1 MKKLFAVAS
10 FVWLA
15 AVSPLLAQSILL
27 PIGSGPFA
35 IELNQD
41 ATLALVVNR
50 NTNSVSIV
58 NLADNLVRNTIT
70 VGTFPT
76 SVAINPTTNQA
87 VVTNFGSD
95 NVSVIDIGSA
105 TVVATI
111 AVGKADTSNPN
122 FRFNPRDVTID
133 TANNI
138 AIVANLNGNS
148 VSLIDLNSNS
158 LVVAEPIP
166 VGTNPISVA
175 YYREK
180 NVVLVANYQSNTLSV
195 IDMQNKARIR
205 DITVGLG
212 LKPVDIALNLQTKK
226 AVVVN
231 SDTNDI
237 TILNLDKISD
247 LTADPVE
254 ATVTVGNRPF
264 GAVINPNTN
273 FAAVLSNGSKSI
285 SLVNLGDNTKLT
297 TVVTGVGDTPTH
309 IALNPSNNTAL
320 VASPT
325 NDSIYSTQLGFV
337 NYLPFAFDTE
347 AFRAN
352 LGITNIGSVEAN
364 VQIELRNKDG
374 NLVASGATKVS
385 SRGLKQ
391 LNNINR
397 VLLGSDGVTNT
408 AGSLRI
414 TSDQPFSSFISVIDN
429 SSNDPGL
436 QVGRSGGFPKL
447 LINSATNT
455 GAFRSRLALL
465 NLGNTRA
472 VVKLTARNNETGE
485 VLATKEGIF
494 IELNGFFY
502 TDDVFAEMGV
512 ENNFGPLEIESPN
525 LQPLIGVTLIGSS
538 SRTSGFLEAVPIE

>member
-1 MKKLFAVAS
+1 MRKLFAVAS

-15 AVSPLLAQSILL
+15 SVSTLLGQAILL

-41 ATLALVVNR
+41 ATLAVVVNR
-50 NTNSVSIV
+50 NNNSVSIV

-76 SVAINPTTNQA
+76 SVAINPNTNQA
-87 VVTNFGSD
+87 VVTNYGSD

-111 AVGKADTSNPN
+111 TVGKADTSNPS
-122 FRFNPRDVTID
+122 FRYNPRDVAID

-158 LVVAEPIP
+158 LIVAEPIP

-180 NVVLVANYQSNTLSV
+180 NIALVANYQSNNVSI
-195 IDMQNKARIR
+195 IDLANRARIR
-205 DITVGLG
+205 DITVGL
-212 LKPVDIALNLQTKK
+212 KPVDIAINPQTKK
-226 AVVVN
+226 AIVVN

-237 TILNLDKISD
+237 SVLNLDKVTQ
-247 LTADPVE
+247 LTADPSE
-254 ATVTVGNRPF
+254 ATITVGSRPF

-273 FAAVLSNGSKSI
+273 FAAVVSSGNKSI
-285 SLVNLGDNTKLT
+285 SMVNLGDNTKFT
-297 TVVTGVGDTPTH
+297 TVVTGIGDTPTH
-309 IALNPSNNTAL
+309 IALNPANNTAL

-325 NDSIYSTQLGFV
+325 NDSIFSAQLGFV

-347 AFRAN
+347 AFRSN
-352 LGITNIGSVEAN
+352 LGITNIGAVEAN
-364 VQIELRNKDG
+364 LQIELRDANG
-374 NLVASGATKVS
+374 NVTASGATKVS
-385 SRGLKQ
+385 AHGLKQ

-397 VLLGSDGVTNT
+397 VLLGSDQVTNT
-408 AGSLRI
+408 LGSLRVM
-414 TSDQPFSSFISVIDN
+414 SDQPFSSFISVIDN

-472 VVKLTARNNETGE
+472 VVKLTARSNETGE

-502 TDDVFAEMGV
+502 SDDVFGEMGV
-512 ENNFGPLEIESPN
+512 ESNFGPLEIESPN
-525 LQPLIGVTLIGSS
+525 LQPLVGVTLIGSA